1 MVQVTPHSSFNTM
14 QANERI
20 FWGGAVAE
28 AVSTTGLPCK
38 RLRSA
43 AKFIE
48 QRLQAAEGIRAGDL
62 LDLLLFAHPLP
73 FADSHGD
80 SDQRRTFKMVS
91 KPIKVAH
98 QLIEAWIAAD
108 YTEAQMKVDRVER
121 TDLIMRYLLSAAI
134 TDIVG
139 YAGQPQTL
147 PSRGIPRQRRRRNRQ
162 NRQRGN
168 RVGPKPLTD
177 WGLNP

>member
-1 MVQVTPHSSFNTM
+1 M
-14 QANERI
+14 
-20 FWGGAVAE
+20 AE
-28 AVSTTGLPCK
+28 AVSTTDLPCK

-48 QRLQAAEGIRAGDL
+48 QKLQANERIRAGDL

-73 FADSHGD
+73 FADSHGV
-80 SDQRRTFKMVS
+80 SNQRRTLKMVS
-91 KPIKVAH
+91 KPIINVAH

-139 YAGQPQTL
+139 YAG
-147 PSRGIPRQRRRRNRQ
+147 
-162 NRQRGN
+162 
-168 RVGPKPLTD
+168 
-177 WGLNP
+177 